1 MVASPTTEQHEDR
14 KRIRLLRLFIRLFGI
29 PILFAIALIA
39 GAVVGYSVVG
49 DGQASDVFKKST
61 WQHIVNF
68 VKEE

>member
-1 MVASPTTEQHEDR
+1 MFSSPASEQHEGNNR
-14 KRIRLLRLFIRLFGI
+14 ARLIELCIRLVGL

-49 DGQASDVFKKST
+49 DGQPSDVFKKST

-68 VKEE
+68 VKED